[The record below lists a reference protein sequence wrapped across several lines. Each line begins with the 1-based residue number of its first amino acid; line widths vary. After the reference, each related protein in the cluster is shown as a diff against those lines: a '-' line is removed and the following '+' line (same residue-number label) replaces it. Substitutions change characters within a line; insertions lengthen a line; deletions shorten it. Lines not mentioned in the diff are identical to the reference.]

1 MLDLGHLDPLIEPA
15 ALDRLPDDER
25 RAVVDRAN
33 HAVLADQLELEA
45 DATPAIVFEPRRI
58 YATVEERLKDR
69 RVVSTEDNA
78 AREYAYS
85 LVTRLYYL
93 ANWNEDEKVGTPA

>member
-1 MLDLGHLDPLIEPA
+1 MA
-15 ALDRLPDDER
+15 AEFER
-25 RAVVDRAN
+25 RGIDFFLEELIAV
-33 HAVLADQLELEA
+33 LELEA